1 MSKES
6 SVISALP
13 DQPVTHSVVEA
24 LDDVDSIR
32 RAISPTW
39 QTLTQGDGTEYTE
52 DLIII
57 TRDRVRYLSR
67 ERGEGWMIKRDEMY
81 ADDEEFEHVMDDIHD
96 YACDYSEERIE
107 EKMREDYGE

>member
-6 SVISALP
+6 SLISSLP
-13 DQPVTHSVVEA
+13 DRPVTRSVVEA
-24 LDDVDSIR
+24 IDDADGIR

-39 QTLTQGDGTEYTE
+39 QSPIQGDGEHTE

-57 TRDRVRYLSR
+57 TDDHVRYLSR
-67 ERGEGWMIKRDEMY
+67 ERGEGWVIKRDETY
-81 ADDEEFEHVMDDIHD
+81 ADDEEFEHVMDDVHD

-107 EKMREDYGE
+107 KKVREDYGE

>member
-6 SVISALP
+6 GLVSSIPDKPLSRSA
-13 DQPVTHSVVEA
+13 VEA
-24 LDDVDSIR
+24 IDGIDNIR

-39 QTLTQGDGTEYTE
+39 QTPIQGDGEYTE

-57 TRDRVRYLSR
+57 TDEHVRYLSR
-67 ERGEGWMIKRDEMY
+67 ERGEGWVIKRDEAY
-81 ADDEEFEHVMDDIHD
+81 ADDEEFEHVMDDVHD

-107 EKMREDYGE
+107 EKVHEDYAK